1 MYIYCHCNRIYTIIY
16 FVNYKA
22 IIKPRMKH
30 AKNFIFKGGATIFP
44 GSKIVMYTESCKYLL
59 ITTFLTCLGAKLS
72 PHWRDVSA
80 IPLEHPCHLSL
91 TRERIHCRVSHG
103 NNHKHKLN
111 DQEQADLL
119 YNIMHLNYI
128 VARSSNSRKI
138 SLEK

>member
-1 MYIYCHCNRIYTIIY
+1 
-16 FVNYKA
+16 
-22 IIKPRMKH
+22 MKH
-30 AKNFIFKGGATIFP
+30 AKNFIFKGGATVFP

-72 PHWRDVSA
+72 PHWRDVPA

-103 NNHKHKLN
+103 DNHKHKLN
-111 DQEQADLL
+111 DQEQADLF
-119 YNIMHLNYI
+119 YNIMHLDYI

-138 SLEK
+138 RVWRNE